1 MIIIKFIKEEE
12 IQLYLILQIKNMNL
26 IGLILKEFI

>member
-1 MIIIKFIKEEE
+1 MIIIKFMKEEE